1 MSVVGELHGR
11 YVHSRRVNVLTER
24 ISQLI
29 PPNANVLDVGCGDGL
44 LSTLIMQNRP
54 DIEISGIDV
63 LVRKDAKIPVT
74 GFDGTAIPFAD
85 DTFDTAIFVDVLH
98 HTDNQLKLLDEARR
112 VTRHSLVIKDH
123 LLNGVLAGLTLRL
136 MDWVGNASHGVALPY
151 NYWPEEKWKAAF
163 ESLNLRIDSW
173 QTQLKLYPSPANL
186 IFDRSLHFIARLT
199 ARSS

>member
-24 ISQLI
+24 ISELI
-29 PPNANVLDVGCGDGL
+29 PPNAKVLDVGCGDGL

-54 DIEISGIDV
+54 DVEISGIDV

-74 GFDGTAIPFAD
+74 AFNGATIPFAD
-85 DTFDTAIFVDVLH
+85 KTFDTAIFVDVLH

-112 VTRHSLVIKDH
+112 VTRNSLIIKDH
-123 LLNGVLAGLTLRL
+123 LLNGFLAGLTLRA

-151 NYWPEEKWKAAF
+151 NYWPEQRWKAAF
-163 ESLNLRIDSW
+163 ESLNLKIDCWESE
-173 QTQLKLYPSPANL
+173 LKLYPSPANL
-186 IFDRSLHFIARLT
+186 IFGRSLHFIARLE
-199 ARSS
+199 ARNL

>member
-29 PPNANVLDVGCGDGL
+29 PRNANVLDVGCGDGL

-54 DIEISGIDV
+54 DIQISGIDV

-85 DTFDTAIFVDVLH
+85 QTFDTVIFVDVLH
-98 HTDNQLKLLDEARR
+98 HTNSQLKLLDEARR

-123 LLNGVLAGLTLRL
+123 LLNGVLGGLTLRL
-136 MDWVGNASHGVALPY
+136 MDWVGNASHGVGLPY

-173 QTQLKLYPSPANL
+173 ETELKLYPSPASL
-186 IFDRSLHFIARLT
+186 IFDRSLHFIARLNT
-199 ARSS
+199 SSS